1 MKQMTKIKAIVLAL
15 LLCVGAVLA
24 VLLLVMDFSPK
35 QVYADDVSTHSTED
49 DLLFSLYNNNTEYK
63 VSARNRSLTEAIIP
77 DIHNGLPVTEVAN
90 NAFTGCANLK
100 KVEIPRT
107 VRRIGNNAFFNCK
120 NLEDLQ
126 MWRVEEYGNRAFANC
141 VKLPTMALGG
151 FDNMGGSVFSGT
163 VNDIYIRKTESEM
176 NERFPN
182 WKTGSNSTF
191 IYGNEV
197 ALNEVWDTD
206 GTLKGYSISIPQM
219 IDDPDLD
226 FELGDT
232 YNGLPLLEIE
242 QCAFEFSILKSFTL
256 KHGEIVLDSDSP
268 NESEPTSASDCDHT
282 VNVRSNAFYF
292 LDAQSINLK
301 VDVTFDDD
309 TITSSSYFDYEKG
322 HSVEVFGFSTARSIM
337 LPDNITIIPNAA
349 FSNCGNLCE
358 IITPKAN
365 NGANRLSPCITTV
378 CSNAFEGCQSLTYL
392 FIPGNV
398 KNMGN
403 SVFNSWGDF
412 DEKQTVDFENMY
424 FAPVGRDGYNWDAN
438 WAGET
443 FDNFTV
449 KFRTSNV
456 IFDKNGGS
464 GGTDSVEELSYGQPM
479 PPAQKPEKTGYKFWG
494 YFTQPEG
501 KGTKY
506 YNDDMTSADIWKME
520 QDEVMLYAYWTKI
533 EYELI
538 FMFKGNKLHT
548 ETIHYGDGMP
558 AIEQFLPAGTVIRGV
573 YDANSTSG
581 KMYYDGDMNAI
592 VENYDIADHLTL
604 YVIRMETKTNYE
616 LNGGENSGSNP
627 ETVYYADRVLLS
639 SPTKNDFDF
648 LGWYEGEKKVT
659 AIYLRTEEEITLT
672 ARWEYL
678 QNVGISTTYV
688 NVCKY
693 EYVAMSTL
701 RLRQSCTITVSP
713 EVKQLT
719 ISDIANLS
727 PESAYRH
734 VNIIISKR
742 STDFTLILNN
752 VSLTSFSGNSTVAQ
766 PIISMYTDNNS
777 ALLLYARG
785 IVNIKGSV
793 STGTGDG
800 GCAIYCSTLRI
811 MEASNLTIR
820 GGNGKAVTPVGV
832 KPQFYEGK
840 GGYAVIAEN
849 DVIISSK
856 AYVYAYCGEGDRGTP
871 TSPYY
876 IKSGRDVVTV

>member
-1 MKQMTKIKAIVLAL
+1 MKVKTKSNAIVLAL
-15 LLCVGAVLA
+15 LLCASAVLVA
-24 VLLLVMDFSPK
+24 LLFGMDFSQK
-35 QVYADDVSTHSTED
+35 RTYADDAAAYSIED
-49 DLLFSLYNNNTEYK
+49 DLTFNLYNNSTEYR

-77 DIHNGLPVTEVAN
+77 ETYNGLPVTEVAN
-90 NAFTGCANLK
+90 NSFTGCANLK
-100 KVEIPRT
+100 TVVIPKT
-107 VRRIGNNAFFNCK
+107 VRRIGNNAFYNCK

-126 MWRVEEYGNRAFANC
+126 MPIIDDYGSRAFANC
-141 VKLPTMALGG
+141 KKLPDMAICG
-151 FDNMGGSVFSGT
+151 FKGMGGSVFSGT
-163 VNDIYIRKTESEM
+163 VNRIYIRKPESEM
-176 NERFPN
+176 NERFPD
-182 WKTGSNSTF
+182 WKAGSNSTF

-197 ALNEVWDTD
+197 ALNEVRDSD
-206 GTLKGYSISIPQM
+206 GTPKGYSISIPQM
-219 IDDPDLD
+219 IDDPELD
-226 FELGDT
+226 FVLGDT

-242 QCAFEFSILKSFTL
+242 KYAFEFSTLKSFTL
-256 KHGEIVLDSDSP
+256 KHGEIVLDSDNP
-268 NESEPTSASDCDHT
+268 SETACALASDCDHT
-282 VNVRSNAFYF
+282 VNIRSNAFNF
-292 LDAQSINLK
+292 LDAQSINLE

-309 TITSSSYFDYEKG
+309 TIVSSSYFDYEKG
-322 HSVEVFGFSTARSIM
+322 HSVEVFAFSTASSIM
-337 LPDNITIIPNAA
+337 LPDNITMIPNAA
-349 FSNCGNLCE
+349 FSFCGELRE
-358 IITPKAN
+358 IISSN
-365 NGANRLSPCITTV
+365 SNDGANRLPYDLTAIGSF
-378 CSNAFEGCQSLTYL
+378 AFEGCASLINL
-392 FIPGNV
+392 DIPSSV
-398 KNMGN
+398 INMGN
-403 SVFNSWGDF
+403 SVFSQWGDTT
-412 DEKQTVDFENMY
+412 ELQTVRFESLY
-424 FAPVGRDGYNWDAN
+424 FAPVGRDGYNWDN
-438 WAGET
+438 DWSGT
-443 FDNFTV
+443 TYGNFV
-449 KFRTSNV
+449 AEFRTSDV

-464 GGTDSVEELSYGQPM
+464 GGTDSLEELSYGQSM
-479 PPAQKPEKTGYKFWG
+479 PSAQKPEKTGYDFLG
-494 YFTQPEG
+494 YFYGDKQ
-501 KGTKY
+501 Y
-506 YNDDMTSADIWKME
+506 YDKDMNSVKSWDIE
-520 QDEVMLYAYWTKI
+520 QDEVTLQAHWTKI
-533 EYELI
+533 EYELTFI
-538 FMFKGNKLHT
+538 FKGDELHT

-592 VENYDIADHLTL
+592 VENYDIADYLTL
-604 YVIRMETKTNYE
+604 YVIRMETKINYE

-793 STGTGDG
+793 STETGDG

-820 GGNGKAVTPVGV
+820 GGNGKALTPVGV